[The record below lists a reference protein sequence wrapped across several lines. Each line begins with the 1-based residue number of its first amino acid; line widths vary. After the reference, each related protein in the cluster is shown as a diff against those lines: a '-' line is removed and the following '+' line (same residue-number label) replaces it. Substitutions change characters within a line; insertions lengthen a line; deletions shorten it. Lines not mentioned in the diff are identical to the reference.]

1 MIVLDTFIMLQKI
14 RNTSNNNRL
23 YYTLYS
29 RIDTIKSP
37 IFERS
42 RMFSPENVIRTK
54 IIVNR
59 GNSSKNSKIK
69 NVIANIQQSKE
80 FLQSHG

>member
-1 MIVLDTFIMLQKI
+1 MLQKI
-14 RNTSNNNRL
+14 RNTSNNNRF
-23 YYTLYS
+23 YYYILYS
-29 RIDTIKSP
+29 RIDAIKSP

-80 FLQSHG
+80 FLQNHG